1 MSGWWMNEWMKSK
14 TFMKCIGYVIC
25 MKDNVKFVSTLH
37 LNLNNY
43 QIENKPFN
51 GLLIFANAIYG
62 SSMVEI
68 KISSIIL
75 WVRLMN

>member
-1 MSGWWMNEWMKSK
+1 
-14 TFMKCIGYVIC
+14 